1 VGNKGEEL
9 HAIHAG
15 IICHLMTWKAT
26 KYLTVMIILPQQ
38 QGLSISHNSPL
49 VIQTNKR
56 EQLKQT
62 NHSTLY
68 SCHSSNSSCA
78 SGLALNLRDDNFFYN
93 KYRCR
98 KLATCLVATK
108 CGSVGI

>member
-1 VGNKGEEL
+1 
-9 HAIHAG
+9 
-15 IICHLMTWKAT
+15 MTPQAT

-38 QGLSISHNSPL
+38 GLSTSHTCPL
-49 VIQTNKR
+49 VIHTNKR

-62 NHSTLY
+62 DHSTLY

-78 SGLALNLRDDNFFYN
+78 SGLALSLWDDNLFFYN

-98 KLATCLVATK
+98 KLATCLVAIKIESVDTLMTNIGY
-108 CGSVGI
+108 CGIF